1 MRLKPANHKL
11 VVCAGALLSL
21 ALLSR
26 PLRGADTVTLT
37 LRNGD
42 RITGT
47 LASEETNRVV
57 LSTPW
62 IKELTIPTGQISKR
76 ERITA
81 AEKAPAPAVGA
92 GATAGTTSPE
102 LKIKPARLLAGEIN
116 LGADLGFSEKN
127 RQLYSGKAKVILA
140 WERLKNSFDYDFS
153 YGRTAGILSA
163 NRMDGFSKTDFDL
176 GRRFYVYSL
185 AGAGYDEIRKIK
197 LRYEIGPGLGY
208 HLVKLTNL
216 VVNPE
221 VGVDYQAQD
230 LTDNTTT
237 KLFFYRFAEN
247 MTWQLNSKLS
257 MDEKFEFFPRV
268 EEFEQYRFRF
278 ETNFRYHL
286 MANLS
291 LNLTVIDQYDTQ
303 PPDAV
308 TRNDLQLRSSVGVKF

>member
-1 MRLKPANHKL
+1 MRLKPANDSRII
-11 VVCAGALLSL
+11 CAGALLLL

-26 PLRGADTVTLT
+26 PLSGAETVTLT

-47 LASEETNRVV
+47 LTSENTNHVV

-62 IKELTIPTGQISKR
+62 IKELSIPTAQISKR
-76 ERITA
+76 ERIID
-81 AEKAPAPAVGA
+81 KAPGPVPGA

-102 LKIKPARLLAGEIN
+102 LKRKPARLLAGEIN

-127 RQLYSGKAKVILA
+127 RQLYAGKAKVIFA
-140 WERLKNSFDYDFS
+140 WERLKNTFDYDFS

-176 GRRFYVYSL
+176 GHRFYVYNL
-185 AGAGYDEIRKIK
+185 GGAGYDEIRKIN
-197 LRYEIGPGLGY
+197 LRYEIGPGTGY
-208 HLVKLTNL
+208 HLVQRTNL
-216 VVNPE
+216 LLNTE
-221 VGVDYQAQD
+221 FGADYQAQD
-230 LTDNTTT
+230 LIDNTTT

-247 MTWQLNSKLS
+247 VTWQFNSRLS

-268 EEFEQYRFRF
+268 EEFDQYRFRF

>member
-1 MRLKPANHKL
+1 MRLKPANNNSIL
-11 VVCAGALLSL
+11 CAGALFLL
-21 ALLSR
+21 ALLGR
-26 PLRGADTVTLT
+26 PVWGADTVTLL

-47 LASEETNRVV
+47 VTSEDTSHVV

-62 IKELTIPTGQISKR
+62 IKELTIPTAQISKR
-76 ERITA
+76 ERIASTQ
-81 AEKAPAPAVGA
+81 KPPAPAVGA

-127 RQLYSGKAKVILA
+127 RQLYAGKAKIILA
-140 WERLKNSFDYDFS
+140 WERLKNTFDYDFS

-176 GRRFYVYSL
+176 GHRFYVYSL
-185 AGAGYDEIRKIK
+185 AGAGYDQIRNIN
-197 LRYEIGPGLGY
+197 LRYEVGPGLGY
-208 HLVKLTNL
+208 HLIQRTNL

-221 VGVDYQAQD
+221 FGVDYQAQD
-230 LTDNTTT
+230 LADNTTT
-237 KLFFYRFAEN
+237 KLFFYRIAEN

-268 EEFEQYRFRF
+268 EEFDQYRFRF
-278 ETNFRYHL
+278 ETNFKYHL

>member
-1 MRLKPANHKL
+1 MRLKPPNHNL
-11 VVCAGALLSL
+11 FLCAGALLVF

-26 PLRGADTVTLT
+26 PIHGAETVTLIF
-37 LRNGD
+37 RNGD

-47 LASEETNRVV
+47 LTSEDTNRVV

-62 IKELTIPTGQISKR
+62 IKELAIPAGQISKR
-76 ERITA
+76 ELA
-81 AEKAPAPAVGA
+81 AGQKPPAPAVGV
-92 GATAGTTSPE
+92 GATAGTAAPE
-102 LKIKPARLLAGEIN
+102 LKRKPSRLLAGELN

-127 RQLYSGKAKVILA
+127 RQLYAGKAKVILA
-140 WERLKNSFDYDFS
+140 WERFKNTFDYDFS

-176 GRRFYVYSL
+176 GHRFYVYSL
-185 AGAGYDEIRKIK
+185 AGAGYDQIRNIN
-197 LRYEIGPGLGY
+197 LRYEVGPGLGY
-208 HLVKLTNL
+208 HLVQRTNL

-221 VGVDYQAQD
+221 FGVDYQAQD
-230 LTDNTTT
+230 LADNTTT
-237 KLFFYRFAEN
+237 KLFFYRIAEN

-268 EEFEQYRFRF
+268 EQFDQYRFRF
-278 ETNFRYHL
+278 ESNFRYHL

>member
-1 MRLKPANHKL
+1 MRLKPAHHKFIL
-11 VVCAGALLSL
+11 GAGALLFL
-21 ALLSR
+21 ALLDR
-26 PLRGADTVTLT
+26 PSRGADTVTLL

-47 LASEETNRVV
+47 VTSENTNRVV

-62 IKELTIPTGQISKR
+62 IKELGIPTAQISKR
-76 ERITA
+76 ERVVTA
-81 AEKAPAPAVGA
+81 QKWPAPAVGA

-102 LKIKPARLLAGEIN
+102 LKPARLLAGEIN
-116 LGADLGFSEKN
+116 LGTDLGFSEKN
-127 RQLYSGKAKVILA
+127 RQLYTGKAKIVLA
-140 WERLKNSFDYDFS
+140 WERLKNTFDYDFS

-185 AGAGYDEIRKIK
+185 GGAGYDEIRKIN

-208 HLVKLTNL
+208 HLVQRTNL

-221 VGVDYQAQD
+221 FGIDYQAQD
-230 LTDNTTT
+230 LADNTTT
-237 KLFFYRFAEN
+237 KLFFYRLAEN

-268 EEFEQYRFRF
+268 EEFDQYRFRF

>member
-1 MRLKPANHKL
+1 
-11 VVCAGALLSL
+11 LLLL

-26 PLRGADTVTLT
+26 PVRAAETVTLI

-42 RITGT
+42 RVTG
-47 LASEETNRVV
+47 AVNSEDTNRVV

-62 IKELTIPTGQISKR
+62 IKELTIPKAQISKQ
-76 ERITA
+76 ERIV
-81 AEKAPAPAVGA
+81 AEKAPGPMPGA

-102 LKIKPARLLAGEIN
+102 LKRKPARLLAGEIN

-127 RQLYSGKAKVILA
+127 RQLYAGKAKVIFA

-176 GRRFYVYSL
+176 GQRFYVYNL
-185 AGAGYDEIRKIK
+185 GGAGYDEIRKIN
-197 LRYEIGPGLGY
+197 LRYEIGPGTGY
-208 HLVKLTNL
+208 HLVRRTNIVL
-216 VVNPE
+216 NTE
-221 VGVDYQAQD
+221 LGADYQAQD
-230 LTDNTTT
+230 LIDHTTT
-237 KLFFYRFAEN
+237 KLFFYRLAEN
-247 MTWQLNSKLS
+247 VTWQFNSRLS

-286 MANLS
+286 RANLS
-291 LNLTVIDQYDTQ
+291 VNLTVIDQYDTQ